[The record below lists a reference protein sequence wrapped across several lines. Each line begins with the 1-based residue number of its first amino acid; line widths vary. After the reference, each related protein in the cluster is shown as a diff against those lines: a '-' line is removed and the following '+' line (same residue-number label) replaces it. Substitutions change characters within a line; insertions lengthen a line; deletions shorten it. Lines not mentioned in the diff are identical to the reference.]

1 MSASRLL
8 LSRLGASRRA
18 TLGLALLGTIAIV
31 ALFADVLA
39 SGRPIVRLSDRGVEV
54 FPRAVLDESSFPKDE
69 EGVRPEGGDAAPRWE
84 LWPYCRYG
92 PRTETRAI
100 LQPASLLH
108 PLGTDERGRDVFARL
123 IHGARVTLLTGLS
136 VVLIG
141 AIGGVFAGGLAGGFG
156 KRYGKALERLT
167 QSVDVFPAIIVVALF
182 RAVEGEASALSAI
195 VGASLFQWA
204 TVARLV
210 RSEVERLAA
219 EDFVLASRALGATR
233 REVLTRHV
241 LPHLGPTLA
250 ASAALGLSAVVVLE
264 STLSFL
270 GLGAPISSASWGEMM
285 AEGARNPQQ
294 LGLFWAPL
302 VLLSLTVGSAYL
314 IAEAVRSV
322 SDPRTTHRDAPAVAD
337 RA

>member
-1 MSASRLL
+1 
-8 LSRLGASRRA
+8 
-18 TLGLALLGTIAIV
+18 
-31 ALFADVLA
+31 
-39 SGRPIVRLSDRGVEV
+39 
-54 FPRAVLDESSFPKDE
+54 VLDESSFPKDE
-69 EGVRPEGGDAAPRWE
+69 EGVRPEAWDAAPRWE

-141 AIGGVFAGGLAGGFG
+141 AIGGVFAGGLAGGFPG
-156 KRYGKALERLT
+156 AGRFTQRRRL
-167 QSVDVFPAIIVVALF
+167 SCHH
-182 RAVEGEASALSAI
+182 RRRSSARSK
-195 VGASLFQWA
+195 
-204 TVARLV
+204 ARLGA
-210 RSEVERLAA
+210 RQSSAPRCSNGLSRGSCARVERLAA
-219 EDFVLASRALGATR
+219 EDCRSRALGATR

>member
-1 MSASRLL
+1 MKAAHSA
-8 LSRLGASRRA
+8 LSRLASSRRA
-18 TLGLALLGTIAIV
+18 TLGAALLGTIAIV

-39 SGRPIVRLSDRGVEV
+39 SGRPIVRTSDQGMEV
-54 FPRAVLDESSFPKDE
+54 FPRAALDEATE
-69 EGVRPEGGDAAPRWE
+69 RWE
-84 LWPYCRYG
+84 IWPYCRYG

-100 LQPASLLH
+100 LQPASTTH

-123 IHGARVTLLTGLS
+123 VHGARLALLTGLS

-141 AIGGVFAGGLAGGFG
+141 AIGGVFAGGLASGFG
-156 KRYGKALERLT
+156 KRYGKALERLA

-182 RAVEGEASALSAI
+182 RAVEGEGSAFSAI

-233 REVLTRHV
+233 TEVLTRHV
-241 LPHLGPTLA
+241 LPHLGPALA

-264 STLSFL
+264 ATLSFL
-270 GLGAPISSASWGEMM
+270 GLGAPIASASWGEMM
-285 AEGARNPQQ
+285 AEGARHPQQ

-314 IAEAVRSV
+314 VAEAIRSV
-322 SDPRTTHRDAPAVAD
+322 SDPRAAHTDLPGAAAKP
-337 RA
+337 